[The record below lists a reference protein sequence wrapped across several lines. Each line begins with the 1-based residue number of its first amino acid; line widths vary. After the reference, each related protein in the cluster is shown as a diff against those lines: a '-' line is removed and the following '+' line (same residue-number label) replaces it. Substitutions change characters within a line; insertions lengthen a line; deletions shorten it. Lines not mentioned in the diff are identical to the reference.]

1 MYWLP
6 KLETPTPD
14 LHAANHGLI
23 QVHWGLGPV
32 ALMEKW
38 ITFACNPQVLAS
50 QEIFAIT
57 KGWRGWEGG
66 CNRCFTFLV
75 LPFEKGNIFRI
86 NVTGLLLQGCG

>member
-23 QVHWGLGPV
+23 QVHWALGTL

-57 KGWRGWEGG
+57 KAWGRAGEDLTG
-66 CNRCFTFLV
+66 V
-75 LPFEKGNIFRI
+75 LLSWF
-86 NVTGLLLQGCG
+86 LLLKRTIFSQLK